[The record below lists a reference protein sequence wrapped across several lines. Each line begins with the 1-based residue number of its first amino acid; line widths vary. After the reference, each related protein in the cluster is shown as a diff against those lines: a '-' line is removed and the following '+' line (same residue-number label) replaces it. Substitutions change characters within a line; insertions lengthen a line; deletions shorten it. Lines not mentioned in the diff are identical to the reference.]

1 MHDNCTITRK
11 GWGGGGGEV
20 VEKGGRDISCFAW
33 DTGPNRRCSA
43 WGTFAGCV
51 TAATGFLLRSVVVK
65 RAVTQSFLK
74 SFGNIGA
81 DLLHILTLR

>member
-11 GWGGGGGEV
+11 GWGEVEGGG

-43 WGTFAGCV
+43 WGTFTGCY
-51 TAATGFLLRSVVVK
+51 GSDRLPPS
-65 RAVTQSFLK
+65 
-74 SFGNIGA
+74 
-81 DLLHILTLR
+81 